1 MTALGLDVIVAG
13 MRPDPSGSQPAEPR
27 LRARVA
33 APGDLDAVTNTITLA
48 FRQDPVWGPAFVGP
62 DGGDA
67 VARELWRAV
76 LEGAFRYP
84 WTWLTDGGEA
94 VSVWIPP
101 HGTELSPEQEERF
114 GELLVD
120 RLGPAAGSVLE
131 LLGRFEAAHPRTEP
145 HYYLSL
151 LGTHPDHRGRG
162 AGMALLAD
170 NLAVIDAERM
180 PAYLESTNPANNH
193 RYERLGFRA
202 IGSFAVPRDGHVIAT
217 MWRPAR
223 D

>member
-1 MTALGLDVIVAG
+1 VGAAL
-13 MRPDPSGSQPAEPR
+13 
-27 LRARVA
+27 
-33 APGDLDAVTNTITLA
+33 PGIHIA
-48 FRQDPVWGPAFVGP
+48 FD
-62 DGGDA
+62 
-67 VARELWRAV
+67 
-76 LEGAFRYP
+76 
-84 WTWLTDGGEA
+84 
-94 VSVWIPP
+94 
-101 HGTELSPEQEERF
+101 
-114 GELLVD
+114 
-120 RLGPAAGSVLE
+120 
-131 LLGRFEAAHPRTEP
+131 
-145 HYYLSL
+145 
-151 LGTHPDHRGRG
+151 HPDALTGLPGPRG